1 MEVIKANCEFD
12 QIVHLN
18 VRDDA
23 DRSRQRLLCL
33 LPCQGHLSIFV
44 AAPQFP
50 NKLFVVGD
58 LLLES
63 LRSASLLLALPLL
76 LELVD
81 QLVHF
86 HLMAMISITFEN

>member
-33 LPCQGHLSIFV
+33 LPCQGHLNILVPAS
-44 AAPQFP
+44 QFP
-50 NKLFVVGD
+50 NQLFIVGN

-63 LRSASLLLALPLL
+63 LGSPSLLLALSLL

-86 HLMAMISITFEN
+86 HLVAMISITFEN